1 MMSRIPMTI
10 AACCLLAAGTAQS
23 SIPLRSAATVHL
35 VVPALI
41 NGQGPFP
48 FILDTGADESGV
60 YKWFAEKQGFAPGP
74 ATEIEGMTGKTTNP
88 TYRLDSITVD
98 GRTIRNIVADSF
110 PNRHDVEVEAGAIGN
125 DLMDG
130 SVTIFDFPCKT
141 VEILP
146 KPVDMKRLLT
156 KDAHKVDGGTVVD
169 GTQLS
174 FPVQIGAARGIA
186 VLDTGSSD
194 TRVNTAFVKAAGI
207 DPASGAFRNAEPIF
221 GVNSN
226 PTPSRKGSVGTVRL
240 AGLEIPDAEVRVIDM
255 SVYKSFGFGDGPA
268 MILGLDLMAGYR
280 LVYDHE
286 AKLFWF
292 DRSQCER

>member
-1 MMSRIPMTI
+1 MSRIPVTI
-10 AACCLLAAGTAQS
+10 AACCLLAASTAQS
-23 SIPLRSAATVHL
+23 SVPLRSAATVHL

-48 FILDTGADESGV
+48 FILDTGADETGV
-60 YKWFAEKQGFAPGP
+60 YRWFAEKQGFKPGP

-88 TYRLDSITVD
+88 TYRLDSVAVD
-98 GRTIRNIVADSF
+98 GRVIRNVVADSF

-130 SVTIFDFPCKT
+130 SVAIFDFPCKT

-146 KPVDMKRLLT
+146 KPVDMKHLLT
-156 KDAHKVDGGTVVD
+156 KDAHKVEGGGVVD

-174 FPVQIGAARGIA
+174 FPVQIGAAHGVA

-194 TRVNTAFVKAAGI
+194 TRVNTVFVKAAGI
-207 DPASGAFRNAEPIF
+207 DPTSAAFRDAEPIF
-221 GVNSN
+221 GVSSN
-226 PTPSRKGSVGTVRL
+226 ATPSRKGPAGTVRF
-240 AGLEIPDAEVRVIDM
+240 AGLEILDAEVRMIDM
-255 SVYKSFGFGDGPA
+255 PVYKSFGFGDGPA

-292 DRSQCER
+292 DRSKCGR

>member
-1 MMSRIPMTI
+1 MLRAPIAI
-10 AACCLLAAGTAQS
+10 AACCLLVAGAAQS
-23 SIPLRSAATVHL
+23 SVPLRAAATVHL

-48 FILDTGADESGV
+48 FILDTGADGSGV
-60 YKWFAEKQGFAPGP
+60 YQWFAEKQGFTPGP
-74 ATEIEGMTGKTTNP
+74 ATEVEGMTGKTTNP

-110 PNRHDVEVEAGAIGN
+110 PNRHDVEVEAGAVGN

-146 KPVDMKRLLT
+146 KPIDMKQVLT
-156 KDAHKVDGGTVVD
+156 KDAHKVEAGGVTD

-174 FPVQIGAARGIA
+174 FPVEIGSAHGIA

-194 TRVNTAFVKAAGI
+194 TRVNSAFVRAAGI
-207 DPASGAFRNAEPIF
+207 DPTSVAFRAAEPIF

-226 PTPSRKGSVGTVRL
+226 PTPSRKGPVGAVRF
-240 AGLEIPDAEVRVIDM
+240 AGLKIHECRGP
-255 SVYKSFGFGDGPA
+255 GDRYV
-268 MILGLDLMAGYR
+268 GL
-280 LVYDHE
+280 
-286 AKLFWF
+286 
-292 DRSQCER
+292 